1 MMIGCQLWVVHRL
14 RCCLPRCIVSVVGS
28 SFVRNPIQ
36 NLFSVSYS
44 YEQYEALVYSNC
56 YTECYDLVDCW
67 ADFQL
72 MSLRSVLFFL
82 LISEDMK
89 AYMRHT
95 PPVYF
100 QFSWLVFIINF
111 MISAFVGL
119 LIGLLHKYY
128 SGLGVGFGLLV
139 LLYSIQGRCDN
150 DDTMAFSMVLLYGN
164 QCVL

>member
-1 MMIGCQLWVVHRL
+1 MI
-14 RCCLPRCIVSVVGS
+14 
-28 SFVRNPIQ
+28 
-36 NLFSVSYS
+36 
-44 YEQYEALVYSNC
+44 A
-56 YTECYDLVDCW
+56 
-67 ADFQL
+67 
-72 MSLRSVLFFL
+72 LRSVLFFL

-119 LIGLLHKYY
+119 LVGLLHKYY

-139 LLYSIQGRCDN
+139 LLYSIQGRCD
-150 DDTMAFSMVLLYGN
+150 DGGTMAFSPLDDTHY
-164 QCVL
+164 

>member
-1 MMIGCQLWVVHRL
+1 
-14 RCCLPRCIVSVVGS
+14 
-28 SFVRNPIQ
+28 
-36 NLFSVSYS
+36 
-44 YEQYEALVYSNC
+44 
-56 YTECYDLVDCW
+56 
-67 ADFQL
+67 
-72 MSLRSVLFFL
+72 
-82 LISEDMK
+82 MK

-139 LLYSIQGRCDN
+139 LLYSIQGRCDDGDTRFLSPL
-150 DDTMAFSMVLLYGN
+150 DDTNYYTGTSVCSCECEKQSKCGSKFWKIMKIDFYN
-164 QCVL
+164 FYKP